1 MKSKMLLILFI
12 LNMGCMSKND
22 KNKDNEDFQS
32 DNSFYTINF
41 TDMLKKQQEILISD
55 IADSIKYIALETS
68 PSSLLGSI
76 NDAKFTKDYFF
87 IYHNGTTS
95 LLSQFDK
102 NGHFIR
108 NIGRI
113 GRGPEEYLGIRAF
126 SIDEENKL
134 IFIHL
139 NFKNKIL
146 IYSFD
151 GEYVK
156 SINIDREYTE
166 IVWNRDS
173 LFMCFRE
180 PTIGNEEYVFTEIN
194 GNGDILQGVSNYCFW
209 ENKLTP
215 IVSVRLRN
223 RSIFYR
229 FDNHLH
235 FKGWYNDTI
244 YSYDNNKIIPKFLV
258 DMGKYKLPD
267 ELRFERQI
275 EVFPSE
281 YYWYCVNET
290 SGYVFIH
297 FAPFPSPD
305 EKMSLN
311 GGYLCYN
318 KKTKTGNTLK
328 NENGKIGFVND
339 LDGGPEFIPEYTNDS
354 LAFHFIEAADIK
366 KYLATDK
373 SLEPTLKYP
382 KQKDML
388 IKQLNGL
395 NEADNP
401 MIMVVKLK

>member
-1 MKSKMLLILFI
+1 MKSKMILMLFI
-12 LNMGCMSKND
+12 LNMGCTSKND
-22 KNKDNEDFQS
+22 KNIDNKDFQS
-32 DNSFYTINF
+32 DNPFYTINF
-41 TDMLKKQQEILISD
+41 PDMLKRQRDVPISD
-55 IADSIKYIALETS
+55 IADSIKYIVLETS
-68 PSSLLGSI
+68 PTSLLGSI

-95 LLSQFDK
+95 QLSQFDK

-108 NIGRI
+108 NIGSI

-139 NFKNKIL
+139 NFIKKIL

-156 SINIDREYTE
+156 SINIDRDDTE

-194 GNGDILQGVSNYCFW
+194 GNGDILQAVNNYCFW
-209 ENKLTP
+209 KNKLTP
-215 IVSVRLRN
+215 IVSVRFRN

-229 FDNHLH
+229 FDNRLH

-244 YSYDNNKIIPKFLV
+244 YSYVNNKIIPKFLV

-297 FAPFPSPD
+297 YAPFPSPD
-305 EKMSLN
+305 EKMLLN
-311 GGYLCYN
+311 EGYICYN

-328 NENGKIGFVND
+328 NKNGKIGFVND
-339 LDGGPEFIPEYTNDS
+339 LDGGPDFIPGYTNDS
-354 LAFHFIEAADIK
+354 LAFQYIEAADIK
-366 KYLATDK
+366 KYLAMDK
-373 SLEPTLKYP
+373 SLGPTPKYP
-382 KQKDML
+382 EQKEIL

-395 NEADNP
+395 YEADNP
-401 MIMVVKLK
+401 VIMVVKLK